1 MPVAAW
7 RYARTAAAVALALS
21 AAPAAQAGWREDIGT
36 FRIGI
41 VAPGGG
47 PVIEG
52 ADLMMQAFSAALGM
66 PVEIFAAR
74 DYAALIDAQASKRIE
89 YAIYSALAYATAR
102 RLCECVEP
110 VVSPA
115 SLSGAG
121 GVQAVVLKR
130 TWVEGAGP
138 PTIAVPPD
146 SALFPGVV
154 LEMARG
160 SLQGG
165 ARYEIR
171 AADTM
176 EEAEALFADGKVNA
190 LLGWAEAGSDGE
202 PGGTVARIAA
212 RGITPSSYEIAWRS
226 ETLRF
231 GPHAV
236 RTDID
241 AQAVALLRN
250 WLLGLKQ
257 AKPDVF
263 EVLSPQLT
271 GGFIS
276 AAVGDYGF
284 AERMIANLA
293 GRSAGQ

>member
-7 RYARTAAAVALALS
+7 RYARTAAVALALS

-47 PVIEG
+47 RVIEG
-52 ADLMMQAFSAALGM
+52 ADLMMQAYSAALGM

-89 YAIYSALAYATAR
+89 YAIYSAFAYATAR

-110 VVSPA
+110 VVSPV
-115 SLSGAG
+115 SLSGAS

-146 SALFPGVV
+146 SALFPGAVTDAA
-154 LEMARG
+154 LK
-160 SLQGG
+160 SLSST
-165 ARYEIR
+165 APYEVR
-171 AADTM
+171 AAATM

-202 PGGTVARIAA
+202 PGGTVARITA
-212 RGITPSSYEIAWRS
+212 RGITPSSYEIVWRS
-226 ETLRF
+226 ETLRY

-236 RTDID
+236 RTDLD
-241 AQAVALLRN
+241 PEAVALLRN
-250 WLLGLKQ
+250 WLLGLKR

-276 AAVGDYGF
+276 AAAADYGF
-284 AERMIANLA
+284 AEEMIATMA
-293 GRSAGQ
+293 GGQ

>member
-1 MPVAAW
+1 MVAFAI
-7 RYARTAAAVALALS
+7 A

-47 PVIEG
+47 RVIEG
-52 ADLMMQAFSAALGM
+52 TDLMTQAYTAALGM

-89 YAIYSALAYATAR
+89 YAVYSAFAYATAS

-110 VVSPA
+110 LASPV

-130 TWVEGAGP
+130 AWVEGAGP

-146 SALFPGVV
+146 TALFPGFVH
-154 LEMARG
+154 EMALESLRG
-160 SLQGG
+160 AAQ
-165 ARYEIR
+165 YEIR
-171 AADTM
+171 ATKSM

-190 LLGWAEAGSDGE
+190 LLGWMEAGAVAE

-212 RGITPSSYEIAWRS
+212 RGVTPSSYEIAWRS
-226 ETLRF
+226 ETLRY

-236 RTDID
+236 RTDLD
-241 AQAVALLRN
+241 PEAADLLRN

-263 EVLSPQLT
+263 EALSPQLS
-271 GGFIS
+271 GGFAS
-276 AAVGDYGF
+276 AAASDYAF
-284 AERMIANLA
+284 AEQLIAEMA
-293 GRSAGQ
+293 GGQ